1 MKEEG
6 PGASA
11 EASRPSRSMSP
22 GSSQSGTVHGVPAAL
37 WGSLFHKFAS
47 IVKLD
52 PWSWLGPHDFFGIK
66 PEKAAEPV
74 FLHFRESDSAEAPG
88 LTMVFGWQ
96 AEGLYRHVLAGIDH
110 VAMRSYEIPLVRV
123 YLRPLD
129 ELTPVERAIFAVS
142 GLEPDAQGR
151 APVFVAYRPGWM
163 PWILGADDAAFAE
176 TVLNQAL
183 GVLLRAETDKSIVA
197 RADPATVWVRAFDKE
212 SKAWTEGWERIR
224 PFRDHVPGPKSMP
237 SEALLAEAN
246 ALPETLAC
254 VEADLDIVPKAA
266 LVNAEIVKKCAGG
279 RMPLG
284 YLFAVGDA
292 SPGAPDLAC
301 LGSSLFYPCDDIAGL
316 WNVIPESLLRVFTSL
331 GRRPREIAVSS
342 YLMMA
347 FLRPLQT
354 RIHFKLTFHEKLP
367 HFGAILERTR
377 ALVDESLQS
386 PA

>member
-1 MKEEG
+1 MKE
-6 PGASA
+6 SA
-11 EASRPSRSMSP
+11 N
-22 GSSQSGTVHGVPAAL
+22 SGTVHGVPAAL

-52 PWSWLGPHDFFGIK
+52 PWSWLGKHDFFGIQA
-66 PEKAAEPV
+66 EEAAEPV
-74 FLHFRESDSAEAPG
+74 FLHFRESDSADAPG

-96 AEGLYRHVLAGIDH
+96 AEGLYRHVLGGIDH
-110 VAMRSYEIPLVRV
+110 MAMRSYEIPLVRV

-129 ELTPVERAIFAVS
+129 ELTPVERAIFAAT
-142 GLEPDAQGR
+142 GLEPDAKGR

-163 PWILGADDAAFAE
+163 PWILDADTAAYADA
-176 TVLNQAL
+176 VLNQTL
-183 GVLLRAETDKSIVA
+183 GVLLRAETDKAIVA
-197 RADPATVWVRAFDKE
+197 RSDPAAVWVRAFDKE
-212 SKAWTEGWERIR
+212 SKAWAEGWERIR
-224 PFRDHVPGPKSMP
+224 PFRDHAPGPKSMP
-237 SEALLAEAN
+237 SEGLIAEAN
-246 ALPETLAC
+246 ALSESLAC

-266 LVNAEIVKKCAGG
+266 LANAEIVKRCAGG

-292 SPGAPDLAC
+292 SPDAPAFSC
-301 LGSSLFYPCDDIAGL
+301 LGSSVFYPCDDIAGL

-342 YLMMA
+342 QLMMA

-367 HFGAILERTR
+367 RFGAILERTR
-377 ALVDESLQS
+377 TIVDETLQGS
-386 PA
+386 PHE